1 MNNFEDWLKS
11 PVASLNSTASEQAFQ
26 RQQQLTKPAGSL
38 GRLEQVAIELA
49 AMQARSLP
57 QIEKVQ
63 ITVFA
68 ADHGVMAENVSAF
81 PQSVTTAMIRNF
93 ANGGA
98 AISVLA
104 KSLNAHLSVIN
115 VGSVDQLE
123 VIAGVDDQR
132 IAAGT
137 NNFCLEAAMS
147 AEQLQQALS
156 IGADHVTEKLEQ
168 GLDLF
173 IGGDMGIGNTTSASA
188 IACALLELPAET
200 LTGPGTGL
208 NSDGVKHKAS
218 VIDKALLKHQSVL
231 NNPLLVLQHLG
242 GFEIAAVTGAYL
254 ACAKHGVPVMVDGF
268 ISSVAALA
276 AERLCPGSRDWF
288 IYSHASAEP
297 GHQPIMA
304 ALDAH
309 PLLDLGMRLGEASGA
324 AVAVPLLKLS
334 CALHANMATF
344 EQAAVAGAL

>member
-1 MNNFEDWLKS
+1 MNNFEDWLAS
-11 PVASLNSTASEQAFQ
+11 PVARLDRVAQEQAYQ

-38 GRLEQVAIELA
+38 GRLEELAIQLA
-49 AMQARSLP
+49 AMQAKPLP
-57 QIEKVQ
+57 QINNVQ

-93 ANGGA
+93 ASGGA

-104 KSLNAHLSVIN
+104 NSLNARLSVIN
-115 VGSVDQLE
+115 VGSVDELE
-123 VIAGVDDQR
+123 TIDGVTDQR

-137 NNFCLEAAMS
+137 QNFCHTTAMS
-147 AEQLQQALS
+147 SEQLQQALS
-156 IGADHVTEKLEQ
+156 IGADHVTKCRSQ
-168 GLDLF
+168 GLELF
-173 IGGDMGIGNTTSASA
+173 IGGDMGIGNTTSATA
-188 IACALLELPAET
+188 IACALLTLPAET

-208 NSDGVKHKAS
+208 APPGIKHKVA
-218 VIDKALLKHQSVL
+218 VIQKALTKHQSELKMPWSVM
-231 NNPLLVLQHLG
+231 QTLG
-242 GFEIAAVTGAYL
+242 GFEIAALTGAYL
-254 ACAKHGVPVMVDGF
+254 ACAKQGVPVLVDGF

-276 AERLCPGSRDWF
+276 AEQLLPGSRDWF
-288 IYSHASAEP
+288 IFSHASAEP
-297 GHQPIMA
+297 GHQRILT
-304 ALDAH
+304 ALNAE

-334 CALHANMATF
+334 CALHAGMATF

>member
-1 MNNFEDWLKS
+1 MNNFDDWLKS
-11 PVASLNSTASEQAFQ
+11 PVANLDSATEEQAFQ

-38 GRLEQVAIELA
+38 GRLEQLAIQLA
-49 AMQARSLP
+49 AMQANPLP
-57 QIEKVQ
+57 KIDKVQ

-93 ANGGA
+93 ASGGA

-104 KSLNAHLSVIN
+104 NSLNARLSVIN
-115 VGSVDQLE
+115 VGSVDKLE
-123 VIAGVDDQR
+123 AINGVDDLR

-147 AEQLQQALS
+147 AEELQQALNV
-156 IGADHVTEKLEQ
+156 GAQHVTDCLAQE
-168 GLDLF
+168 LDLF
-173 IGGDMGIGNTTSASA
+173 IGGDMGIGNTTSATA
-188 IACALLELPAET
+188 IACALLNLPAET

-208 NSDGVKHKAS
+208 NTDGVKHKVA
-218 VIDKALLKHQSVL
+218 VIEKALLKHRSAL
-231 NNPLLVLQHLG
+231 SDPLAVLQHVG
-242 GFEIAAVTGAYL
+242 GFEIAALTGAYL
-254 ACAKHGVPVMVDGF
+254 ACAKQGVPVLVDGF

-276 AERLCPGSRDWF
+276 AEHLSSGCRDWF
-288 IYSHASAEP
+288 IFSHASAEP
-297 GHQPIMA
+297 GHQHIMA
-304 ALDAH
+304 ALDAE

>member
-1 MNNFEDWLKS
+1 MNNFNDWLKS
-11 PVASLNSTASEQAFQ
+11 PVARLDSTAQEQAFQ

-38 GRLEQVAIELA
+38 GRLEQLAIQLA
-49 AMQARSLP
+49 AMQATPLP
-57 QIEKVQ
+57 QIDKVQ

-104 KSLNAHLSVIN
+104 NTLNARLSVIN
-115 VGSVDQLE
+115 VGSVDKLE
-123 VIAGVDDQR
+123 AIDGVDDQR

-137 NNFCLEAAMS
+137 NNFCIEAAMS
-147 AEQLQQALS
+147 TEELQQALS
-156 IGADHVTEKLEQ
+156 VGADHVTDCLAKGLE
-168 GLDLF
+168 LF
-173 IGGDMGIGNTTSASA
+173 IGGDMGIGNTTSATA
-188 IACALLELPAET
+188 IACALLDLPAET

-208 NSDGVKHKAS
+208 NTDGVKHKAV
-218 VIDKALLKHQSVL
+218 VIEKALSKHQSVL
-231 NNPLLVLQHLG
+231 KEPLSVLQHVG
-242 GFEIAAVTGAYL
+242 GFEIAALTGAYL
-254 ACAKHGVPVMVDGF
+254 NCAKQGVPVLVDGF

-276 AERLCPGSRDWF
+276 AEHLNPGSRDWF
-288 IYSHASAEP
+288 IFSHASAEP
-297 GHQPIMA
+297 GHQHIMA
-304 ALDAH
+304 AMNAE